1 MKRLTMAA
9 RRVVRMLTVRRRP
22 PPAARSARVP
32 NSFC

>member
-1 MKRLTMAA
+1 MKRLVLIT

-22 PPAARSARVP
+22 PPDDRARIP